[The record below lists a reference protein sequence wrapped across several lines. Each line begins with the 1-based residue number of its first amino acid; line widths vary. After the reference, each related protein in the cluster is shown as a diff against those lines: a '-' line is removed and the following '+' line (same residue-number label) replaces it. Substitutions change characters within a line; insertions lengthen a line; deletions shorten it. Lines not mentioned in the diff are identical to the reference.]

1 MAFATRA
8 DLLARSNARR
18 IAQLSVPAD
27 MDMVPDNALRVAI
40 AGGDLSG
47 FTDAER
53 AAIALALDAIDKSL
67 SDADDLML
75 SYGVPATAQNNLLA
89 RLASTVA
96 LYYLQG
102 AEKMTKE
109 IADAYDSTVAI
120 LKSHAR
126 GELDLVP
133 TVPVDPTVSDDSV
146 VIESQRRRYGGTC
159 FDEFGL

>member
-18 IAQLSVPAD
+18 IAQLAVPAD

-47 FTDAER
+47 FTDVER
-53 AAIALALDAIDKSL
+53 AALALALDAIDKSL
-67 SDADDLML
+67 SDADDLLL
-75 SYGVPATAQNNLLA
+75 SYGLPATAQNNLLA

-96 LYYLQG
+96 LFYLQG
-102 AEKMTKE
+102 AEQMTKE
-109 IADAYDSTVAI
+109 VADAYDSTVSI

-133 TVPVDPTVSDDSV
+133 TTPVGPTISDDAI
-146 VIESQRRRYGGTC
+146 VIESQRRRYGGTYA
-159 FDEFGL
+159 DEVGL

>member
-18 IAQLSVPAD
+18 IAQLSVPSD

-53 AAIALALDAIDKSL
+53 AALALALDAIDKSL
-67 SDADDLML
+67 SDADDLLL
-75 SYGVPATAQNNLLA
+75 SYGLPATAQNNLLA

-96 LYYLQG
+96 LLYLQG
-102 AEKMTKE
+102 AERMTKE
-109 IADAYDSTVAI
+109 VAEAYDSTVKI

-126 GELDLVP
+126 GELDLLP
-133 TVPVDPTVSDDSV
+133 TAPTDVTPSEDAII
-146 VIESQRRRYGGTC
+146 IESRRRRYGDTYV
-159 FDEFGL
+159 DEAGL